1 MNNKLTTIDPNQGN
15 IPDTAIIQ
23 KVVSENDRLPN
34 GEHEKA
40 VKAFYFSDSIASG
53 IGKDFAFV
61 EKIPQLISDIIDNKS
76 WECLYVSRGV
86 VTPYYC
92 RYTKGTDSENFRAFI
107 AAKRPNGLETTI
119 ETIDRLLEAEPEVQ
133 WKFRTVVYESRQ
145 GDRTDLE
152 NTTSYGDRKKLDS
165 ELSQTQKSVIR
176 AANRAAEAIPE
187 IRELLDRSLIAI
199 DVAAKLG
206 RDIKD
211 PDNLTAEERE
221 YVDKRDLVGLR
232 IKSYI
237 NTNTIPD
244 DEDKEPVYSR
254 KLNEFV
260 KDLLG
265 IKNRSKTVRMDN
277 PKKAAEKLLKFYQG
291 DKLKELLE
299 YLGQG
304 LTINNNPQGVKG
316 NPSEKQT
323 STPTEKKTTTANV
336 NDTSHSNSYQ
346 NQKKA
351 TSVKKIYRVENNQ
364 SAEFLSS
371 SNGKIINHQ
380 AKLSFPSRTSHP
392 GEPSSPGVSSTS
404 ENTLSQKA
412 LQKSDFAE
420 ETAVT
425 LSSLTL
431 EELAERL
438 RIKPRTISSTRQR
451 NPEKFPE
458 WTQKK
463 DPDGIAWER
472 SNERQGR
479 AYVFFPVQEAKDEGF

>member
-15 IPDTAIIQ
+15 IPDAAIIQ
-23 KVVSENDRLPN
+23 KVISENDRLPN

-92 RYTKGTDSENFRAFI
+92 RYTKETDSENFRAFI

-133 WKFRTVVYESRQ
+133 WKFRTIVYESRQ

-152 NTTSYGDRKKLDS
+152 NVTSYGDRKKLHS

-232 IKSYI
+232 IKKYI
-237 NTNTIPD
+237 NTNIIPE
-244 DEDKEPVYSR
+244 DEDKEPAYSR

-265 IKNRSKTVRMDN
+265 IKNRSKAVRMDN
-277 PKKAAEKLLKFYQG
+277 PKKAAEKLLKFYEGQ
-291 DKLKELLE
+291 KLQELLK
-299 YLGQG
+299 YLQEG
-304 LTINNNPQGVKG
+304 LKSTTASDSIQNLSKKDYSKTNETQKKTSQKLAVKDLNVNSINGLDNTIKD
-316 NPSEKQT
+316 SEKKNYPKGQAR
-323 STPTEKKTTTANV
+323 SQVSEQKQQAKNKV
-336 NDTSHSNSYQ
+336 NSSEDIQ
-346 NQKKA
+346 DK
-351 TSVKKIYRVENNQ
+351 NQ
-364 SAEFLSS
+364 SV
-371 SNGKIINHQ
+371 SN
-380 AKLSFPSRTSHP
+380 L
-392 GEPSSPGVSSTS
+392 
-404 ENTLSQKA
+404 EN
-412 LQKSDFAE
+412 F
-420 ETAVT
+420 
-425 LSSLTL
+425 SSLKLTRSQL
-431 EELAERL
+431 GKRL
-438 RIKPRTISSTRQR
+438 GLNPKSISNFLYRQ
-451 NPEKFPE
+451 PDDFSQ

-463 DPDGIAWER
+463 DPEGIAWQKSDKKEGR
-472 SNERQGR
+472 S
-479 AYVFFPVQEAKDEGF
+479 YFFIPVQTVNDE

>member
-107 AAKRPNGLETTI
+107 VAKRPNGLGTTI
-119 ETIDRLLEAEPEVQ
+119 ETIERLLETEFAILN
-133 WKFRTVVYESRQ
+133 KFQAIVYESQQ
-145 GDRTDLE
+145 GKRTDLE
-152 NTTSYGDRKKLDS
+152 EVTSRLEGGKLN
-165 ELSQTQKSVIR
+165 ELSNRQQERVR

-187 IRELLDRSLIAI
+187 IRELLDRGLISI
-199 DVAAKLG
+199 SIAATLG
-206 RDIKD
+206 RQIKD

-237 NTNTIPD
+237 NTNTIPE
-244 DEDKEPVYSR
+244 DEDKEPAYSR

-265 IKNRSKTVRMDN
+265 IKNRSKSIRMDN
-277 PKKAAEKLLKFYQG
+277 PKKAAQKLLEFYQG
-291 DKLKELLE
+291 ERLKELVE
-299 YLGQG
+299 YLNKGLKQKADVTNKDNQEI
-304 LTINNNPQGVKG
+304 LTIEKTISNGRVEKQSARTSNQRSSFGKHGSKETNIPVSSSILEEDTKLVESSDNTQEQSETI
-316 NPSEKQT
+316 SEKN
-323 STPTEKKTTTANV
+323 PEEKAIKPN
-336 NDTSHSNSYQ
+336 
-346 NQKKA
+346 
-351 TSVKKIYRVENNQ
+351 ENI
-364 SAEFLSS
+364 SDSSFTMVAS
-371 SNGKIINHQ
+371 SNGIFDQ
-380 AKLSFPSRTSHP
+380 R
-392 GEPSSPGVSSTS
+392 
-404 ENTLSQKA
+404 
-412 LQKSDFAE
+412 
-420 ETAVT
+420 
-425 LSSLTL
+425 LTKD
-431 EELAERL
+431 ELAERL
-438 RIKPRTISSTRQR
+438 GVHPTTFSDVFYKRK
-451 NPEKFPE
+451 EKFTQ

-463 DPDGIAWER
+463 DPDNIGWTRTQEK
-472 SNERQGR
+472 QGR
-479 AYVFFPVQEAKDEGF
+479 NFLFAPIQKTEEVTT